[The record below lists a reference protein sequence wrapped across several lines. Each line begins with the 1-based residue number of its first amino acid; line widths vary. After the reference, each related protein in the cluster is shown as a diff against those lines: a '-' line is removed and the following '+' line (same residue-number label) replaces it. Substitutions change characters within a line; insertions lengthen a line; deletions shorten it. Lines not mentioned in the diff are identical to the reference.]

1 MSKLYVNTIA
11 PQSGT
16 DVNLEGSVKITGNLE
31 VTGTLHAKTTDFIV
45 SANSTTFGDAASD
58 SLTFNASTGSVPNGF
73 NFDSNTLVIDSSNN
87 RIGIGVA
94 APTQA
99 LDVNGTVKATTFSG
113 GSLSSTGDLTVGD
126 DLLLQ
131 SDSAVLSFGLGDDVS
146 LTHTNDVG
154 IHLNAA
160 MRLGFRDQGG
170 EYIYSVSDGNL
181 GVVAATSIDL
191 KSPQIDIGE
200 DDTSDVTINL
210 LGSTN
215 DMAIVYDES
224 AKVLNIDSNTLAV
237 DGANNRVGIGT
248 AAPAV
253 DLEIKAEHPKLL
265 FQSSEGSGNGDG
277 QIIFKSTDGT
287 QLANIRCD
295 ATSNALNHFGISAG
309 SGEDDLVID
318 GSGNIGIN
326 DTTPSHRLDVNGTL
340 RSTGIA
346 TFDAN
351 VVVSVDADADD
362 TTADSAT
369 GRISAGVGADLNLY
383 HGGTN
388 SYVVNTTG
396 DLIIATEGGS
406 GAGIILDAEDDTIEV
421 KYSGVLG
428 ATFDGDG
435 LDLVTGDAYQI
446 NGASVLNATTLG
458 SAVVNS
464 SLTSVGTLTTLTV
477 DNITINGTEIDS
489 DGDLTVD
496 VAGDLAL
503 SAEGGNVTMDDG
515 TITVFDFDVDNV
527 ALKIMDDADTGDYFS
542 IGVAANGA
550 TTLTTVDDDGAAANL
565 IITAD
570 GTVDIDSAGTMTL
583 DSGANINLEPAA
595 GSHILL
601 DGTIQV
607 DAGVVTGATSV
618 TVGSTVVTDDSIVM
632 TPSTDDTVTISAATN
647 GALTITTVDT
657 AAAAANIQITADGTF
672 EVDATTITMDSSGT
686 VVLDAAST
694 AAGAIDINS
703 AGGMDVDVAD
713 EINIATTS
721 ADGHISLV
729 SAHTSGVA
737 LHIDANADAGSIVD
751 IDAGVLDIDVTGA
764 ATLDAASLTVTSD
777 TVTFTSANANDPI
790 VTIENTTADAAAPR
804 LKFNKNR
811 GADAVDADDVGD
823 IQFWSYDDGTPSVQ
837 QYAGVL
843 AEVHDATSGEESG
856 KLTLQVA
863 SHDGGLESGII
874 LTGGSADAEVDVTI
888 GAGADSLTT
897 ISGDLD
903 IPNGGFALGSDASGD
918 MYYRNASGVLTRI
931 AVGSN
936 NHVLTL
942 DGAVP
947 GWEAAG
953 SAAVAADDID
963 AGDAAVGIS
972 TTSGAITI
980 DSNASS
986 VTVDGHTGVTVQSS
1000 NSGNITLDSVA
1011 DVVLDADGDQIT
1023 MKFGGAAGQIDFTN
1037 ENSGDGVIQQKVDAK
1052 DLVIKQFDGTE
1063 VARFTDGG
1071 NVEIK
1076 DDLYLKSDDC
1086 VIHFGL
1092 NSDIILDHRPDSGLR
1107 IQQVSETTGEPT
1119 LSLKNTGNFASG
1131 PGIHFAMDN
1140 TSGEGDGDILGF
1152 MKFFGS
1158 DSGDVIQAF
1167 ATIEAQS
1174 VDVTDGTEDG
1184 GIIFKTLVAGSDTNL
1199 LDINNTLD
1207 GGVAVANGLS
1217 VGGLTTIKPGSNT
1230 AQLKLE
1236 QNNATD
1242 GWSIFADSSNGF
1254 LEFTRVGSDSGL
1266 KVSMEHDGG
1275 HLGIRS
1281 DNAAIKFGAD
1291 GDVTLTHVHNTGL
1304 LLSDASGIGTT
1315 KLMFGDAACFIQQQ
1329 ADGQLGID
1337 ADSIINVT
1345 APTLDIDASTA
1356 VTIDTASLTATLDT
1370 ATFTSANADDPLIII
1385 KNTTN
1390 DASGARLRFVKDKG
1404 AAGAINDIAGVIE
1417 FYADDANQEQVKFA
1431 SITSLVKEH
1440 TNGQEGGELVLEVA
1454 SHNGTPT
1461 PGLSLMDGSEAG
1473 EVDVILAGGADSVTT
1488 VSGDLVVTT
1497 TTTYTAASVHN
1508 FSGDDALS
1516 TIPITKTYIVVDAN
1530 GSARQ
1535 GMRFGGAGVAGQ
1547 ILYVKNSGGENIA
1560 FHPTEGTALIT
1571 TTASTDTI
1579 APGAVH
1585 HFVSD
1590 GAGWYLIG
1598 PAMVAGG

>member
-131 SDSAVLSFGLGDDVS
+131 SDSAILSFGLGDDVS

-224 AKVLNIDSNTLAV
+224 AKVLNIDSNVLTV

-369 GRISAGVGADLNLY
+369 GRISTGVGADLNLY

-388 SYVVNTTG
+388 SYVVNNTG

-406 GAGIILDAEDDTIEV
+406 GGGVVLDAEDDTVEI

-464 SLTSVGTLTTLTV
+464 SLTSVGALTTLTV

-489 DGDLTVD
+489 DSDLTVD

-632 TPSTDDTVTISAATN
+632 TPSTDDTVTIAAATN

-657 AAAAANIQITADGTF
+657 GAAAANIQITADGTF

-694 AAGAIDINS
+694 AAAAIDINS

-729 SAHTSGVA
+729 SAHTAGVA
-737 LHIDANADAGSIVD
+737 FHLDADANAGSIVD

-837 QYAGVL
+837 QYAGIL
-843 AEVHDATSGEESG
+843 AEVHDATSDEESG

-918 MYYRNASGVLTRI
+918 MYFRNASGVLTRI

-947 GWEAAG
+947 GWEAA
-953 SAAVAADDID
+953 
-963 AGDAAVGIS
+963 AG
-972 TTSGAITI
+972 
-980 DSNASS
+980 
-986 VTVDGHTGVTVQSS
+986 
-1000 NSGNITLDSVA
+1000 
-1011 DVVLDADGDQIT
+1011 
-1023 MKFGGAAGQIDFTN
+1023 GGA
-1037 ENSGDGVIQQKVDAK
+1037 
-1052 DLVIKQFDGTE
+1052 
-1063 VARFTDGG
+1063 
-1071 NVEIK
+1071 
-1076 DDLYLKSDDC
+1076 
-1086 VIHFGL
+1086 
-1092 NSDIILDHRPDSGLR
+1092 
-1107 IQQVSETTGEPT
+1107 VS
-1119 LSLKNTGNFASG
+1119 
-1131 PGIHFAMDN
+1131 
-1140 TSGEGDGDILGF
+1140 
-1152 MKFFGS
+1152 
-1158 DSGDVIQAF
+1158 
-1167 ATIEAQS
+1167 
-1174 VDVTDGTEDG
+1174 
-1184 GIIFKTLVAGSDTNL
+1184 
-1199 LDINNTLD
+1199 
-1207 GGVAVANGLS
+1207 AVANG
-1217 VGGLTTIKPGSNT
+1217 
-1230 AQLKLE
+1230 
-1236 QNNATD
+1236 
-1242 GWSIFADSSNGF
+1242 
-1254 LEFTRVGSDSGL
+1254 
-1266 KVSMEHDGG
+1266 
-1275 HLGIRS
+1275 S
-1281 DNAAIKFGAD
+1281 DNRIATFSS
-1291 GDVTLTHVHNTGL
+1291 
-1304 LLSDASGIGTT
+1304 SDALNGEANLTFDGTD
-1315 KLMFGDAACFIQQQ
+1315 LA
-1329 ADGQLGID
+1329 
-1337 ADSIINVT
+1337 
-1345 APTLDIDASTA
+1345 
-1356 VTIDTASLTATLDT
+1356 ATLDT

-1404 AAGAINDIAGVIE
+1404 AAGAADDIAGIIE
-1417 FYADDANQEQVKFA
+1417 FYADDAAQDQVKFG
-1431 SITSLVKEH
+1431 SITSLVKVH

-1454 SHNGTPT
+1454 SHDGESV
-1461 PGLSLMDGSEAG
+1461 PGLILVDGSGEDEIDVTIASGANSVTTIAGDAIVTGDVLSVTHYIQHEGDADTRLVFTANQMNVEVGGINAAKFTATELAINEAAGNVDFRVESQNESHMLFMDAANNRISIGDSANAPTATLEITNHASSGAFDVPLLQLNSNDVDQVALDINAANTTANIVDIVSDDALTTGKVINIDVNNATTTALTQVLTHVDFDKDGAAGGGVTQSFTGLVIDLNDAATNNGSSTVTMTGLDIAVDSASTDGTNTNVGLNIVATDATTNDGVRITAENGAGADIKMFSSANSADFATMSVGVNGETTIATVDGDSNLADLTLSVDGSTFIRNGSVAARGGGFDAGGSSVTSFVSKINGEHETTLLIDIAGLTSDGTNKEIIGDSGGTAAAFITQLTTAVNGLIYRATMACIEAPTTG
-1473 EVDVILAGGADSVTT
+1473 EVDIDLVANSSNLAQGVAFDSTGTSVQMIAAGGDWALGMYEPSQKNPAGGNAMTAGLNNYYLYLAVGTDSSPTA
-1488 VSGDLVVTT
+1488 G
-1497 TTTYTAASVHN
+1497 TY
-1508 FSGDDALS
+1508 
-1516 TIPITKTYIVVDAN
+1516 
-1530 GSARQ
+1530 
-1535 GMRFGGAGVAGQ
+1535 GAGKF
-1547 ILYVKNSGGENIA
+1547 IIKLYGSS
-1560 FHPTEGTALIT
+1560 F
-1571 TTASTDTI
+1571 
-1579 APGAVH
+1579 
-1585 HFVSD
+1585 
-1590 GAGWYLIG
+1590 
-1598 PAMVAGG
+1598 